1 VNAPAAALPRIE
13 PVSLTLYDQDF
24 EAFAQA
30 LGASFARYG
39 FAVVADHDLPKD
51 LVEGAIGR
59 TKAFFALPD
68 EVKRRYHIEGGAGQR
83 GYTPFGVE
91 TAKGA
96 QHRDLKEFWHV
107 GRDLP
112 PRHPLR
118 RYLPDNVWPDEIAG
132 FHAYVGGLYAGLD
145 ALGLRLL
152 RAIAHYLGIGDR
164 FFDAPVKL
172 GNSILRLLHYPPVA
186 ADPPGVRAG
195 AHEDIN
201 VITLL
206 LGAEEA
212 GLEVLD
218 RDGRWLPINAPEGA
232 VVCNIGD
239 MLQRLTNQAL
249 PSTTHRVVNPPPE
262 RRGVSRYS
270 TPFFLHFE
278 PEYLIETLPSCIT
291 PERPNRYPEPI
302 TAHGFLM
309 ERLREIKLA

>member
-1 VNAPAAALPRIE
+1 MNAPATPPRIE
-13 PVSLTLYDQDF
+13 PISLKLYASDF
-24 EAFAQA
+24 AGFAQA
-30 LGASFARYG
+30 LGDSFARYG
-39 FAVVADHDLPKD
+39 FAVVADHDLPSD
-51 LVEGAIGR
+51 LVDGAIAR

-68 EVKRRYHIEGGAGQR
+68 DVKRRYHVAGGGGQR
-83 GYTPFGVE
+83 GYTPFGIE

-96 QHRDLKEFWHV
+96 VHRDLKEFWHV

-112 PRHPLR
+112 PGHP
-118 RYLPDNVWPDEIAG
+118 YADYMPANIWPDEIEG
-132 FHAYVGGLYAGLD
+132 FQPYVSDLYGGLD
-145 ALGLRLL
+145 ELGRRIL
-152 RAIAHYLGIGDR
+152 RAIAHYLKLDDA
-164 FFDAPVKL
+164 FFDEPVRL
-172 GNSILRLLHYPPVA
+172 GNSILRLLHYPPIA
-186 ADPPGVRAG
+186 GDAPGVRAG

-218 RDGRWLPINAPEGA
+218 RDGLWLPINAPPGA

-239 MLQRLTNQAL
+239 MLQRLTNHAL

-278 PEYLIETLPSCIT
+278 PEYRIETLPQCIDAEH
-291 PERPNRYPEPI
+291 PDRYPEPI
-302 TAHGFLM
+302 TAHGYLM
-309 ERLREIKLA
+309 ERLREIKLV

>member
-1 VNAPAAALPRIE
+1 MSSLVASDCAIT
-13 PVSLTLYDQDF
+13 PVSLTLFDQDF
-24 EAFAQA
+24 AAFSKA
-30 LGASFARYG
+30 LGQSFARYG
-39 FAVVADHDLPKD
+39 FAVVSDHDLSSE
-51 LVEGAIGR
+51 LVEGALER
-59 TKAFFALPD
+59 TKAFFALPT
-68 EVKRRYHIEGGAGQR
+68 EVKAAYRLPSGGGAR
-83 GYTPFGVE
+83 GYTPFGIE

-96 QHRDLKEFWHV
+96 SHVDLKEFWHM

-112 PRHPLR
+112 QGHRFNRFMPANL
-118 RYLPDNVWPDEIAG
+118 WPSEIEG
-132 FHAYVGGLYAGLD
+132 FETYVGGLYRALD
-145 ALGLRLL
+145 DLGRKVLS
-152 RAIAHYLGIGDR
+152 AIAHHLGLERD
-164 FFDAPVKL
+164 FFDDKVEL
-172 GNSILRLLHYPPVA
+172 GNSVLRLLHYPPVP
-186 ADPPGVRAG
+186 ADAEGVRAG

-218 RDGRWLPINAPEGA
+218 RDGQWLPIAPPPGA

-278 PEYLIETLPSCIT
+278 PDYLIQTLTSCVSAEN
-291 PERPNRYPEPI
+291 PDHYDPI
-302 TAHGFLM
+302 TAEDFLQ

>member
-1 VNAPAAALPRIE
+1 MNAPVTPPPRIE
-13 PVSLTLYDQDF
+13 PVSLTLYSSDF
-24 EAFAQA
+24 DGFCQA
-30 LGASFARYG
+30 LGASFVRYG
-39 FAVVADHDLPKD
+39 FAVVADHDLPSD
-51 LVEGAIGR
+51 LVDGAISR

-68 EVKRRYHIEGGAGQR
+68 ETKRQYFIPGGGGQR
-83 GYTPFGVE
+83 GYTPFGIE

-96 QHRDLKEFWHV
+96 THKDLKEFWHV

-112 PRHPLR
+112 PLHP
-118 RYLPDNVWPDEIAG
+118 YHQYMPDNIWPTEIDG
-132 FHAYVGGLYAGLD
+132 FERYVGQLYAGLD
-145 ALGLRLL
+145 ELGRRILT
-152 RAIAHYLGIGDR
+152 AIAHYLKLGDS
-164 FFDAPVKL
+164 FFDEPVAL
-172 GNSILRLLHYPPVA
+172 GNSILRLLHYPPIPVDA
-186 ADPPGVRAG
+186 TGVRAG

-218 RDGRWLPINAPEGA
+218 RDGRWLPINAPPGA

-239 MLQRLTNQAL
+239 MLQRLTNHAL

-278 PEYLIETLPSCIT
+278 PEYLIETLPQCIDAEH
-291 PERPNRYPEPI
+291 PDRYPEGI

-309 ERLREIKLA
+309 QRLREIKLV

>member
-1 VNAPAAALPRIE
+1 MNAPADNLPRIE
-13 PVSLTLYDQDF
+13 PVSFKLYDSDF
-24 EAFAQA
+24 EGFSTR

-39 FAVVADHDLPKD
+39 FSVVADHDLPSD
-51 LVEGAIGR
+51 LVDGAIAR

-68 EVKRRYHIEGGAGQR
+68 DVKRRYFIEGGGGQR
-83 GYTPFGVE
+83 GYTPFGIE

-96 QHRDLKEFWHV
+96 AHRDLKEFWHV

-112 PRHPLR
+112 PEHPHR
-118 RYLPDNVWPDEIAG
+118 QYMAQNIWPAEIDG
-132 FHAYVGGLYAGLD
+132 FQRYVGGLYAGLD
-145 ALGLRLL
+145 DLGVRIL
-152 RAIAHYLGIGDR
+152 RAIAHYLKIGDR
-164 FFDAPVKL
+164 FFDDPVKL
-172 GNSILRLLHYPPVA
+172 GNSILRLLHYPPIP
-186 ADPPGVRAG
+186 ADAPGVRAG

-218 RDGRWLPINAPEGA
+218 SDGRWLPINAPEGA

-239 MLQRLTNQAL
+239 MLQRLTNHVL

-262 RRGVSRYS
+262 RRGAARYS

-278 PEYLIETLPSCIT
+278 PDYLIETLPQCISA
-291 PERPNRYPEPI
+291 ERPDRYPQPI
-302 TAHGFLM
+302 TAHEFLM
-309 ERLREIKLA
+309 ERLREIKLV

>member
-1 VNAPAAALPRIE
+1 MNAPLPSRIE
-13 PVSLTLYDQDF
+13 PVSLTLYDRDF
-24 EAFAQA
+24 EAFSQA

-39 FAVVADHDLPKD
+39 FAVVADHDLAPD
-51 LVEGAIGR
+51 MVDGAIAR
-59 TKAFFALPD
+59 TKAFFALTD
-68 EVKRRYHIEGGAGQR
+68 AVKRAYFIEGGGGQR
-83 GYTPFGVE
+83 GYTPFGIE
-91 TAKGA
+91 AAKGA
-96 QHRDLKEFWHV
+96 AHRDLKEFWHV

-112 PRHPLR
+112 EGHPYQ
-118 RYLPDNVWPDEIAG
+118 RYMPANIWPSEIEG
-132 FHAYVGGLYAGLD
+132 FEAYVSGLYAGLD
-145 ALGLRLL
+145 ELGRRIL
-152 RAIAHYLGIGDR
+152 RAIAHYLKIGDG
-164 FFDAPVKL
+164 FFDAPVRL

-186 ADPPGVRAG
+186 ADAPGVRAG

-218 RDGRWLPINAPEGA
+218 RDGQWLPINAPPGA

-239 MLQRLTNQAL
+239 MLQRLTNHAL

-278 PEYLIETLPSCIT
+278 PEYTIKTLAACVDAAHPD
-291 PERPNRYPEPI
+291 RYPEPI
-302 TAHGFLM
+302 TAHEFLM
-309 ERLREIKLA
+309 QRLREIKLV

>member
-1 VNAPAAALPRIE
+1 MNAPLPSRIE
-13 PVSLTLYDQDF
+13 PVSLSLYDRDF
-24 EAFAQA
+24 EAFSQA

-39 FAVVADHDLPKD
+39 FAVVADHDLAPE
-51 LVEGAIGR
+51 LVDGAIGR

-68 EVKRRYHIEGGAGQR
+68 DAKRAYHIEGGGGQR

-91 TAKGA
+91 AAKGA
-96 QHRDLKEFWHV
+96 AHRDLKEFWHV

-112 PRHPLR
+112 EGHPYR
-118 RYLPDNVWPDEIAG
+118 RYMPANIWPSEIEG
-132 FHAYVGGLYAGLD
+132 FEQYVSGLYAGLD
-145 ALGLRLL
+145 ELGQRIL
-152 RAIAHYLGIGDR
+152 RAIAHYLKIGDG
-164 FFDAPVKL
+164 FFDEPVRL
-172 GNSILRLLHYPPVA
+172 GNSILRLLHYPPIP
-186 ADPPGVRAG
+186 ADATGVRAG

-218 RDGRWLPINAPEGA
+218 RDGQWLPINAPPGA

-239 MLQRLTNQAL
+239 MLQRLTNHAL

-278 PEYLIETLPSCIT
+278 PEHPIVTLAECVDAEHPD
-291 PERPNRYPEPI
+291 RYPEAI
-302 TAHGFLM
+302 TAHEYLM
-309 ERLREIKLA
+309 QRLREIKLV